1 MLKNPLITYVSLA
14 LLLINLNARSEDSSN
29 SSITSD
35 AIVIDGDKLELH
47 LDRQMRAFGN
57 ASLHRDKQDIL
68 GDVLEYDVQN
78 DELHAKGNVR
88 IELGDANL
96 RGPELNMRLSESI
109 GDMREATISITKAL
123 GTKASRSSGITPV
136 RVTQPSQQ
144 SVVDLTT
151 QDNDNPTSLAPFST
165 TLGTTPLPPQS
176 RGDASVLFFEG
187 PDKKRLLDARYTTCK
202 VGVEDWYLKAKE
214 LKLNGYSESGTA
226 QNGYIEFKGVPIL
239 YSPYIGFSYG
249 GQRQSGFLAPS
260 YGTTS
265 LSGFEFSV
273 PYYWN
278 ISPNRDATITMRE
291 LSKRGVQ
298 LQGQFRYLEEQYS
311 GIDNIEYLPSDNQTG
326 NNRYYT
332 NLKHQQ
338 VFGNGW
344 SAGYAFEKTSDNLY
358 FSELSTRITT
368 TSRVLL
374 PQQFNVDY
382 AGETWRFNGI
392 AQKFQTLDGISYPY
406 ERLPQLTLSGSKYY
420 GDIKANLYTQ
430 LVAFDTNSSNINA
443 ALLATGTRLTAY
455 PSISESFNRSYGYI
469 TPKVGVHM
477 SSYSLNNDPNN
488 LGSQQRAVP
497 ILSVD
502 SGLYF
507 DREFKVANRGY
518 SQTLE
523 PRLFYVYIPNTNQSK
538 IPVFDS
544 GLIDLNFSSLF
555 VENQFSG
562 NDRINNANQISTALT
577 TRFIESDSGV
587 QRLSASVG
595 QRYYF
600 ADQKISLPGTLLR
613 QSNSSD
619 ILAGFSAN
627 LKTSW
632 KVDAFWQYNTADGS
646 TARRTFTSRYSP
658 EPGKILNLSYSNRN
672 DAASTLSFGTVINT
686 PAVIAANAAAIA
698 AANIDQ
704 FNISGQWPLKPGWFA
719 VGRVNYSLQ
728 TKQMIESLAGVEYNA
743 GCWIARSVIQRI
755 STIATIPTAT
765 SGNANYA
772 LFFQLEL
779 GGLASI
785 GTDPLGIIKRS
796 VPGYVNTGLI
806 PETYQ

>member
-1 MLKNPLITYVSLA
+1 MLKNHLLTGISAA
-14 LLLINLNARSEDSSN
+14 LLLSSLSTHAEVVAN
-29 SSITSD
+29 PILISD
-35 AIVIDGDKLELH
+35 AIVIDGNKLELH
-47 LDRQMRAFGN
+47 LDRQMRAIGN
-57 ASLHRDKQDIL
+57 ASLHRGKQDIF

-78 DELHAKGNVR
+78 DELHAEGNVR

-109 GDMREATISITKAL
+109 GDMRDATINITKAL
-123 GTKASRSSGITPV
+123 VTKAQRSTAVSPA
-136 RVTQPSQQ
+136 RAPQPG
-144 SVVDLTT
+144 VDLTA

-165 TLGTTPLPPQS
+165 TLGTEPLPPQS

-187 PDKKRLLDARYTTCK
+187 LDKKRLLDARYTTCK
-202 VGVEDWYLKAKE
+202 VGVDDWYLKAKE

-226 QNGYIEFKGVPIL
+226 QNGYIEFKGLPIL
-239 YSPYIGFSYG
+239 YSPYISFSYG
-249 GQRQSGFLAPS
+249 GQRKSGFLAPS
-260 YGTTS
+260 YGSTS
-265 LSGFEFSV
+265 LSGFEFSL

-298 LQGQFRYLEEQYS
+298 LQGQFRYLEEKYS
-311 GIDNIEYLPSDNQTG
+311 GIANLEYLPSDNQTG

-338 VFGNGW
+338 SLGNGW

-358 FSELSTRITT
+358 FSELSTRITS

-382 AGETWRFNGI
+382 ADETWRFNGI
-392 AQKFQTLDGISYPY
+392 AQQFQTLDGVSYPY

-420 GDIKANLYTQ
+420 GDINANLYTQ
-430 LVAFDTNSSNINA
+430 LVAFNTNKNNSYASS
-443 ALLATGTRLTAY
+443 LVTGTRLTAY
-455 PSISESFNRSYGYI
+455 PSITESFTRPYGYI

-477 SSYSLNNDPNN
+477 TSYTLNNDPNSI
-488 LGSQQRAVP
+488 GPQQRAVP
-497 ILSVD
+497 IFSVD

-507 DREFKVANRGY
+507 DREFKIANRAY
-518 SQTLE
+518 AQTLE
-523 PRLFYVYIPNTNQSK
+523 PRLFYVYIPNTDQSK

-544 GLIDLNFSSLF
+544 GVIDLNFSSLF
-555 VENQFSG
+555 AENQFSG
-562 NDRINNANQISTALT
+562 NDRINNANQISAGLT
-577 TRFIESDSGV
+577 TRFIESDTGM
-587 QRLSASVG
+587 QRLSASIG

-600 ADQKISLPGTLLR
+600 SDQKVALDYKNPASFR

-619 ILAGFSAN
+619 IIAGLSAN
-627 LKTSW
+627 LKTNW
-632 KVDAFWQYNTADGS
+632 KVDAFLRYNTLAGV
-646 TARRTFTSRYSP
+646 TPNQTITSRYSP
-658 EPGKILNLSYSNRN
+658 EPGKVLNLSYSHRN
-672 DAASTLSFGTVINT
+672 DAVGTMYFAQGT
-686 PAVIAANAAAIA
+686 SDLTKANAIA
-698 AANIDQ
+698 AANVDQ
-704 FNISGQWPLKPGWFA
+704 FNVSGQWPLKPGWFA
-719 VGRVNYSLQ
+719 VGRINYSIQ

-755 STIATIPTAT
+755 STIATVPTAT

-785 GTDPLGIIKRS
+785 GANPLAIIKRS
-796 VPGYVNTGLI
+796 VPGYVSTSLI

>member
-1 MLKNPLITYVSLA
+1 
-14 LLLINLNARSEDSSN
+14 
-29 SSITSD
+29 
-35 AIVIDGDKLELH
+35 
-47 LDRQMRAFGN
+47 
-57 ASLHRDKQDIL
+57 
-68 GDVLEYDVQN
+68 VQN
-78 DELHAKGNVR
+78 DELHAAGNVR
-88 IELGDANL
+88 LELGDANL
-96 RGPELNMRLSESI
+96 NGPELNMRLSESI
-109 GDMREATISITKAL
+109 GEMRDASINITKGLATTGKL
-123 GTKASRSSGITPV
+123 NAAVMPSKTPQF
-136 RVTQPSQQ
+136 TQQPAF
-144 SVVDLTT
+144 DLTT
-151 QDNDNPTSLAPFST
+151 QANDNPASLAPFST
-165 TLGTTPLPPQS
+165 TLGSAPLSPQS

-187 PDKKRLLDARYTTCK
+187 LDKKRLLDARYTTCK
-202 VGVEDWYLKAKE
+202 VGVDDWYIKAKE

-226 QNGYIEFKGVPIL
+226 KNGYIEFKGVPIL
-239 YSPYIGFSYG
+239 YSPYIAFSYG
-249 GQRQSGFLAPS
+249 GQRKSGFLAS
-260 YGTTS
+260 TYGTTS
-265 LSGFEFSV
+265 RSGFEFSI

-311 GIDNIEYLPSDNQTG
+311 GIANVEYLPSDNQTD
-326 NNRYYT
+326 NNRYYI
-332 NLKHQQ
+332 NLKHKQSL
-338 VFGNGW
+338 GNGW

-374 PQQFNVDY
+374 PQQFNIDY
-382 AGETWRFNGI
+382 ADETWRFNGI
-392 AQKFQTLDGISYPY
+392 AQKFQTLDGVSYPY

-430 LVAFDTNSSNINA
+430 LVAFSTNSSNINSA
-443 ALLATGTRLTAY
+443 HLATGTRLTAY
-455 PSISESFNRSYGYI
+455 PSISESFNRPYGYI
-469 TPKVGVHM
+469 TPKAGVHM
-477 SSYSLNNDPNN
+477 TSYSLNNDPNN

-497 ILSVD
+497 ILSLD

-523 PRLFYVYIPNTNQSK
+523 PRLFYVYIPNTDQNK
-538 IPVFDS
+538 IPVFDT

-555 VENQFSG
+555 SENQFSG
-562 NDRINNANQISTALT
+562 NDRINNANQISTGLT
-577 TRFIESDSGV
+577 TRFIESDTGV
-587 QRLSASVG
+587 QRLSASIG

-600 ADQKISLPGTLLR
+600 TGQKVNLPGTLLR

-632 KVDAFWQYNTADGS
+632 KVDAFWQYNTAEGYS
-646 TARRTFTSRYSP
+646 ARRTITSRYSP
-658 EPGKILNLSYSNRN
+658 EPGKVLNLSYSNRN
-672 DAASTLSFGTVINT
+672 DAASTLSFGAVINT
-686 PAVIAANAAAIA
+686 PAVIAANAAAIT

-785 GTDPLGIIKRS
+785 GSDPLAIIKRS

>member
-1 MLKNPLITYVSLA
+1 MLKNHVFTGISAA
-14 LLLINLNARSEDSSN
+14 LLLLSLSTQAEVAANPIP
-29 SSITSD
+29 ISD

-47 LDRQMRAFGN
+47 LDRQMRAIGN
-57 ASLHRDKQDIL
+57 ASLHRDKQDIF
-68 GDVLEYDVQN
+68 GDIIEYDVQN
-78 DELHAKGNVR
+78 DELHAVGNVS

-96 RGPELNMRLSESI
+96 HGPELNMRLSESI
-109 GDMREATISITKAL
+109 GDMRDATINITKAL
-123 GTKASRSSGITPV
+123 GTKAQRSTVVSPARAPQFT
-136 RVTQPSQQ
+136 QQ
-144 SVVDLTT
+144 SGVDLTA

-165 TLGTTPLPPQS
+165 TLGTEPLPPQS

-187 PDKKRLLDARYTTCK
+187 LDKKRLLDARYTTCK
-202 VGVEDWYLKAKE
+202 VGVDDWYLKAKE
-214 LKLNGYSESGTA
+214 LKLNGYSESGIA
-226 QNGYIEFKGVPIL
+226 QNGYVEFKGVPIL
-239 YSPYIGFSYG
+239 YSPYVAFSYG
-249 GQRQSGFLAPS
+249 GQRKSGFLAPS
-260 YGTTS
+260 YGSTS
-265 LSGFEFSV
+265 LSGFEFSI

-291 LSKRGVQ
+291 LSKRGIQ
-298 LQGQFRYLEEQYS
+298 LQGQFRYLEEKYS
-311 GIDNIEYLPSDNQTG
+311 GIANLEYLPSDNQTG

-338 VFGNGW
+338 SLGNGW

-358 FSELSTRITT
+358 FSELSTRITS

-382 AGETWRFNGI
+382 ADETWRFNGI
-392 AQKFQTLDGISYPY
+392 AQQFQTLDGVSYPY
-406 ERLPQLTLSGSKYY
+406 ERLPQLTLSGSKNY

-430 LVAFDTNSSNINA
+430 LVAFDANSSNINA
-443 ALLATGTRLTAY
+443 ALLTTGTRLTAY
-455 PSISESFNRSYGYI
+455 PSLTESFSRSYGYI

-477 SSYSLNNDPNN
+477 TSYTLNNDPNS
-488 LGSQQRAVP
+488 LGPQQRALP

-507 DREFKVANRGY
+507 DREFKIANRAY
-518 SQTLE
+518 AQTLE
-523 PRLFYVYIPNTNQSK
+523 PRLFYVYIPNTDQSK

-544 GLIDLNFSSLF
+544 GVIDLNFSSLF
-555 VENQFSG
+555 AENQFSG
-562 NDRINNANQISTALT
+562 NDRINNANQISAGLT
-577 TRFIESDSGV
+577 TRFIESDTGM
-587 QRLSASVG
+587 QRLSASIG

-600 ADQKISLPGTLLR
+600 SDQKVALDYKNPASFR

-619 ILAGFSAN
+619 IIAGLSAN
-627 LKTSW
+627 LKTNW
-632 KVDAFWQYNTADGS
+632 KVDAFLRYNTLAGV
-646 TARRTFTSRYSP
+646 TPNQTITSRYSP
-658 EPGKILNLSYSNRN
+658 EPGKVLNLSYSHRN
-672 DAASTLSFGTVINT
+672 DAVGTMYFAQGT
-686 PAVIAANAAAIA
+686 SDLTKANAIA
-698 AANIDQ
+698 AANVDQ
-704 FNISGQWPLKPGWFA
+704 FNVSGQWPLKPGWFA
-719 VGRVNYSLQ
+719 VGRINYAIQ

-785 GTDPLGIIKRS
+785 GANPLGIIKRS
-796 VPGYVNTGLI
+796 VPGYVNTGMI

>member
-1 MLKNPLITYVSLA
+1 MLKNHLFAGISAV
-14 LLLINLNARSEDSSN
+14 LLLSSLSTQAEEVVN
-29 SSITSD
+29 QIPISD
-35 AIVIDGDKLELH
+35 AIVIDGDKFEVH
-47 LDRQMRAFGN
+47 LDRQMRAIGN
-57 ASLHRDKQDIL
+57 ASLHRGKQDIF

-78 DELHAKGNVR
+78 DELHAEGNVR

-109 GDMREATISITKAL
+109 GDMRDATIIINKAL
-123 GTKASRSSGITPV
+123 GKAQHSPGVTPTKAPQFI
-136 RVTQPSQQ
+136 QQ
-144 SVVDLTT
+144 SAVDLTA

-165 TLGTTPLPPQS
+165 AIGTTPLPPQS
-176 RGDASVLFFEG
+176 RGEASVLFFEG
-187 PDKKRLLDARYTTCK
+187 LDKKRLLDASYTTCK
-202 VGVEDWYLKAKE
+202 VGVDDWYLKAKE

-226 QNGYIEFKGVPIL
+226 QNGYIEFKGIPIL

-249 GQRQSGFLAPS
+249 GQRESGFLAPS

-265 LSGFEFSV
+265 LSGFEFSI

-291 LSKRGVQ
+291 VSKRGVQ
-298 LQGQFRYLEEQYS
+298 LQGQFRYLEENYS
-311 GIDNIEYLPSDNQTG
+311 GIANLEYLPSDNQTG

-338 VFGNGW
+338 SFGNGW

-358 FSELSTRITT
+358 FSELSTRIVS

-382 AGETWRFNGI
+382 ADETWRFNGI
-392 AQKFQTLDGISYPY
+392 AQKFQTLDGVSYPY
-406 ERLPQLTLSGSKYY
+406 ERLPQLTLTGTKYY

-430 LVAFDTNSSNINA
+430 LVAFNTDNSNINA
-443 ALLATGTRLTAY
+443 ASLATGTRLTAY
-455 PSISESFNRSYGYI
+455 PSISESFNRPYGYI
-469 TPKVGVHM
+469 TPKVGLHM
-477 SSYSLNNDPNN
+477 TSYTLNNDPNN
-488 LGSQQRAVP
+488 LGSQQRALP

-507 DREFKVANRGY
+507 DREFQVANRAY
-518 SQTLE
+518 AQTLE
-523 PRLFYVYIPNTNQSK
+523 PRLFYVYIPNTDQSN

-555 VENQFSG
+555 AENQFSG
-562 NDRINNANQISTALT
+562 NDRINNANQISAGFT
-577 TRFIESDSGV
+577 TRFIESDTGM
-587 QRLSASVG
+587 QRLSATVG

-600 ADQKISLPGTLLR
+600 SDQKVALDYKNPLAFR

-619 ILAGFSAN
+619 IIAGMSVN

-632 KVDAFWQYNTADGS
+632 KVDAFLRYNTQAGQAAS
-646 TARRTFTSRYSP
+646 RTITSRYSP
-658 EPGKILNLSYSNRN
+658 EPGKVLNLSYSYRN
-672 DAASTLSFGTVINT
+672 DALSTLYFAPTVNSA
-686 PAVIAANAAAIA
+686 AVTAAIA
-698 AANIDQ
+698 AANVDQ
-704 FNISGQWPLKPGWFA
+704 FNISGQWPLKPGWFGI
-719 VGRVNYSLQ
+719 GRVNYSLQ

-772 LFFQLEL
+772 LFFQLEF

-785 GTDPLGIIKRS
+785 GTDPLGVVKRS
-796 VPGYVNTGLI
+796 VPGYVNTRLI

>member
-1 MLKNPLITYVSLA
+1 MLKNHVFTGISAA
-14 LLLINLNARSEDSSN
+14 LLLLSLSTQAEVAANPIP
-29 SSITSD
+29 ISD

-47 LDRQMRAFGN
+47 LDRQMRAIGN
-57 ASLHRDKQDIL
+57 ASLHRDKQDIF
-68 GDVLEYDVQN
+68 GDIIEYDVQN
-78 DELHAKGNVR
+78 DELHAVGNVS

-96 RGPELNMRLSESI
+96 HGPELNMRLSESI
-109 GDMREATISITKAL
+109 GDMRDATINITKAL
-123 GTKASRSSGITPV
+123 GTKAQRSTVVSPARAPQFT
-136 RVTQPSQQ
+136 QQ
-144 SVVDLTT
+144 SGVDLTA

-165 TLGTTPLPPQS
+165 TLGTEPLPPQS

-187 PDKKRLLDARYTTCK
+187 LDKKRLLDARYTTCK
-202 VGVEDWYLKAKE
+202 VGVDDWYLKAKE
-214 LKLNGYSESGTA
+214 LKLNGYSESGIA
-226 QNGYIEFKGVPIL
+226 QNGYVEFKGVPIL
-239 YSPYIGFSYG
+239 YSPYVAFSYG
-249 GQRQSGFLAPS
+249 GQRKSGFLAPS
-260 YGTTS
+260 YGSTS
-265 LSGFEFSV
+265 LSGFEFSI

-298 LQGQFRYLEEQYS
+298 LQGQFRYLEEKYS
-311 GIDNIEYLPSDNQTG
+311 GIANLEYLPSDNQTG

-338 VFGNGW
+338 SLGNGW

-358 FSELSTRITT
+358 FSELSTRITS

-382 AGETWRFNGI
+382 ADETWRFNGI
-392 AQKFQTLDGISYPY
+392 AQQFQTLDGVSYPY
-406 ERLPQLTLSGSKYY
+406 ERLPQLTLSGSKNY

-430 LVAFDTNSSNINA
+430 LVAFDANSSNINA
-443 ALLATGTRLTAY
+443 ALLTTGTRLTAY
-455 PSISESFNRSYGYI
+455 PSLTESFSRSYGYI

-477 SSYSLNNDPNN
+477 TSYTLNNDPNS
-488 LGSQQRAVP
+488 LGPQQRALP

-507 DREFKVANRGY
+507 DREFKIANRAY
-518 SQTLE
+518 AQTLE
-523 PRLFYVYIPNTNQSK
+523 PRLFYVYIPNTDQSK

-544 GLIDLNFSSLF
+544 GVIDLNFSSLF
-555 VENQFSG
+555 AENQFSG
-562 NDRINNANQISTALT
+562 NDRINNANQISAGLT
-577 TRFIESDSGV
+577 TRFIESDTGM
-587 QRLSASVG
+587 QRLSASIG

-600 ADQKISLPGTLLR
+600 SDQKVALDYKNPASFR

-619 ILAGFSAN
+619 IIAGLSAN
-627 LKTSW
+627 LKTNW
-632 KVDAFWQYNTADGS
+632 KVDAFLRYNTLAGV
-646 TARRTFTSRYSP
+646 TPNQTITSRYSP
-658 EPGKILNLSYSNRN
+658 EPGKVLNLSYSHRN
-672 DAASTLSFGTVINT
+672 DAVGTMYFAQGT
-686 PAVIAANAAAIA
+686 SDLTKANAIA
-698 AANIDQ
+698 AANVDQ
-704 FNISGQWPLKPGWFA
+704 FNVSGQWPLKPGWFA
-719 VGRVNYSLQ
+719 VGRINYAIQ

-785 GTDPLGIIKRS
+785 GANPLGIIKRS
-796 VPGYVNTGLI
+796 VPGYVNTGMI

>member
-1 MLKNPLITYVSLA
+1 MLKNPLFTCVCVT
-14 LLLINLNARSEDSSN
+14 LLLSSQSVQAEVLPNPMDTSE
-29 SSITSD
+29 

-47 LDRQMRAFGN
+47 LDRQMRAIGN
-57 ASLHRDKQDIL
+57 ASIHRGKQDIF

-78 DELHAKGNVR
+78 DELHAVGNVR
-88 IELGDANL
+88 LELGDANV
-96 RGPELNMRLSESI
+96 RGPELNMRLSESL
-109 GDMREATISITKAL
+109 GDMREATINITKAL
-123 GTKASRSSGITPV
+123 ATKAQRSAGFTPAKA
-136 RVTQPSQQ
+136 TQLVQQ
-144 SVVDLTT
+144 PLMDLTA
-151 QDNDNPTSLAPFST
+151 QANDNPTSLAPFST
-165 TLGTTPLPPQS
+165 TLGSAPLPAQS
-176 RGDASVLFFEG
+176 RGDASILFFEG

-226 QNGYIEFKGVPIL
+226 KNGYVEFKGVPII
-239 YSPYIGFSYG
+239 YSPYIAFSYG
-249 GQRQSGFLAPS
+249 GQRKSGFLAPS

-278 ISPNRDATITMRE
+278 YSPNRDATITMRE

-311 GIDNIEYLPSDNQTG
+311 GIANMEYLPSDNQTG
-326 NNRYYT
+326 NNRYYA

-338 VFGNGW
+338 NLGNGW
-344 SAGYAFEKTSDNLY
+344 TAGYAFEKTSDNLY

-382 AGETWRFNGI
+382 ADEIWRFNGI
-392 AQKFQTLDGISYPY
+392 AQKFQTLDGVSYPY
-406 ERLPQLTLSGSKYY
+406 ERLPQLTLTGSKYY

-430 LVAFDTNSSNINA
+430 LVAFNTNSSNINA
-443 ALLATGTRLTAY
+443 AGLATGTRLTAY
-455 PSISESFNRSYGYI
+455 PSISETFNRSYGYI

-477 SSYSLNNDPNN
+477 TNYTLNNDPNN
-488 LGSQQRAVP
+488 LGSQQRSVP
-497 ILSVD
+497 ILSID

-507 DREFKVANRGY
+507 DRELKLANRAY
-518 SQTLE
+518 AQTLE
-523 PRLFYVYIPNTNQSK
+523 PRLFYAYIPNTDQSN

-544 GLIDLNFSSLF
+544 GVIDLNFSSLF
-555 VENQFSG
+555 AENQFSG
-562 NDRINNANQISTALT
+562 NDRINNANQISAGLT
-577 TRFIESDSGV
+577 TRFIESDTGV
-587 QRLSASVG
+587 QRLSATIG

-600 ADQKISLPGTLLR
+600 SDQKVALDYKNPAAFR

-619 ILAGFSAN
+619 IIAGLSAN
-627 LKTSW
+627 LKTNW
-632 KVDAFWQYNTADGS
+632 KVDAFFRYNTLASQTAS
-646 TARRTFTSRYSP
+646 TTITSRFSP
-658 EPGKILNLSYSNRN
+658 EPGKVLNLSYSQRN
-672 DAASTLSFGTVINT
+672 DAVSTLYFGPTTTN
-686 PAVIAANAAAIA
+686 ANIAAAIA
-698 AANIDQ
+698 AANVDQ
-704 FNISGQWPLKPGWFA
+704 FNVSGQWPLKPGWFA

-796 VPGYVNTGLI
+796 VPGYVNTGLL

>member
-1 MLKNPLITYVSLA
+1 MLKNHLFAVISAV
-14 LLLINLNARSEDSSN
+14 LLLSSLSTQAEEVVN
-29 SSITSD
+29 QIPISD
-35 AIVIDGDKLELH
+35 AIVIDGDKLEVH
-47 LDRQMRAFGN
+47 LDRQMRAIGN
-57 ASLHRDKQDIL
+57 ASLHRDKQDIF
-68 GDVLEYDVQN
+68 GDIIEYDVQN
-78 DELHAKGNVR
+78 DELHAKGNVS

-96 RGPELNMRLSESI
+96 HGPELNMRLSESI
-109 GDMREATISITKAL
+109 GDMRDATINITKAL
-123 GTKASRSSGITPV
+123 GTKEQHSVGVTPA
-136 RVTQPSQQ
+136 RTTQLTQQ
-144 SVVDLTT
+144 PVDLTA
-151 QDNDNPTSLAPFST
+151 QDNDIPTSLAPFST
-165 TLGTTPLPPQS
+165 TLGSEPLPTKS
-176 RGDASVLFFEG
+176 RADASVLFFEG
-187 PDKKRLLDARYTTCK
+187 LDKKRLLDASYTTCK
-202 VGVEDWYLKAKE
+202 VGVDDWYLKAKE

-226 QNGYIEFKGVPIL
+226 QHGYIEFKGVPIL
-239 YSPYIGFSYG
+239 YSPYIAFSYG
-249 GQRQSGFLAPS
+249 GQRESGFLAPS
-260 YGTTS
+260 YGSTS
-265 LSGFEFSV
+265 LSGFEFSI

-278 ISPNRDATITMRE
+278 IAPNRDATITMRE

-311 GIDNIEYLPSDNQTG
+311 GIDNLEYLPSDNQTG
-326 NNRYYT
+326 NNRYYF
-332 NLKHQQ
+332 NLKHKQI
-338 VFGNGW
+338 FGNGW
-344 SAGYAFEKTSDNLY
+344 SAGYAVEKTSDNLY

-382 AGETWRFNGI
+382 ANETWRFNAL
-392 AQKFQTLDGISYPY
+392 AQKFQTLDGVSYPY

-443 ALLATGTRLTAY
+443 ALLTTGTRITAY
-455 PSISESFNRSYGYI
+455 PSITESFTRPYGYI

-477 SSYSLNNDPNN
+477 TSYTLNNDPNN
-488 LGSQQRAVP
+488 LGPQQRALP

-507 DREFKVANRGY
+507 DRDFKIANRAY
-518 SQTLE
+518 AQTLE
-523 PRLFYVYIPNTNQSK
+523 PRLFYVYIPNTDQSK

-544 GLIDLNFSSLF
+544 GVIDLNFSSLF
-555 VENQFSG
+555 AENQFSG
-562 NDRINNANQISTALT
+562 NDRINNANQISAGLT
-577 TRFIESDSGV
+577 TRFIESDTGM
-587 QRLSASVG
+587 QRLSASIG

-600 ADQKISLPGTLLR
+600 SNQKVALDYTNPAAFR

-619 ILAGFSAN
+619 IIAGLSAN
-627 LKTSW
+627 LKTNW
-632 KVDAFWQYNTADGS
+632 KVDAFLRYNTLAGV
-646 TARRTFTSRYSP
+646 TPNQTITSRYSP
-658 EPGKILNLSYSNRN
+658 EPGKVLNLSYSHRN
-672 DAASTLSFGTVINT
+672 DALSTIYFAPGTSPVT
-686 PAVIAANAAAIA
+686 AAAAIA
-698 AANIDQ
+698 AANVDQ
-704 FNISGQWPLKPGWFA
+704 FNVSGQWPIKPGWFA
-719 VGRVNYSLQ
+719 VGRINYSIQ

-785 GTDPLGIIKRS
+785 GANPLSIIKRS
-796 VPGYVNTGLI
+796 VPGYVNTGLM

>member
-1 MLKNPLITYVSLA
+1 MLKNHVFTGISAA
-14 LLLINLNARSEDSSN
+14 LLLLSLSTQAEVAANPIP
-29 SSITSD
+29 ISD

-47 LDRQMRAFGN
+47 LDRQMRAIGN
-57 ASLHRDKQDIL
+57 ASLHRDKQDIF
-68 GDVLEYDVQN
+68 GDIIEYDVQN
-78 DELHAKGNVR
+78 DELHAVGNVS

-96 RGPELNMRLSESI
+96 HGPELNMRLSESI
-109 GDMREATISITKAL
+109 GDMRDATINITKAL
-123 GTKASRSSGITPV
+123 GTKAQRSTVVSPARAPQFT
-136 RVTQPSQQ
+136 QQ
-144 SVVDLTT
+144 SGVDLTA

-165 TLGTTPLPPQS
+165 TLGTEPLPPQS

-187 PDKKRLLDARYTTCK
+187 LDKKRLLDARYTTCK
-202 VGVEDWYLKAKE
+202 VGVDDWYLKAKE
-214 LKLNGYSESGTA
+214 LKLNGYSESGIA
-226 QNGYIEFKGVPIL
+226 QNGYVEFKGVPIL
-239 YSPYIGFSYG
+239 YSPYIAFSYG
-249 GQRQSGFLAPS
+249 GQRKSGFLAPS
-260 YGTTS
+260 YGSTS
-265 LSGFEFSV
+265 LSGFEFSI

-298 LQGQFRYLEEQYS
+298 LQGQFRYLEEKYS
-311 GIDNIEYLPSDNQTG
+311 GIANLEYLPSDNQTG

-338 VFGNGW
+338 SLGNGW

-358 FSELSTRITT
+358 FSELSTRITS

-382 AGETWRFNGI
+382 ADETWRFNGI
-392 AQKFQTLDGISYPY
+392 AQQFQTLDGVSYPY

-443 ALLATGTRLTAY
+443 ALLTTGTRLTAY
-455 PSISESFNRSYGYI
+455 PSLTESFTRSYGYI

-477 SSYSLNNDPNN
+477 TSYTLNNDPNS
-488 LGSQQRAVP
+488 LGPQQRALP

-507 DREFKVANRGY
+507 DREFKIANRAY
-518 SQTLE
+518 AQTLE
-523 PRLFYVYIPNTNQSK
+523 PRLFYVYIPNTDQSK

-555 VENQFSG
+555 AENQFSG
-562 NDRINNANQISTALT
+562 NDRINNANQISAGLT
-577 TRFIESDSGV
+577 TRFIESDTGM
-587 QRLSASVG
+587 QRLSASIG

-600 ADQKISLPGTLLR
+600 SDQKVALDYKNPASFR

-619 ILAGFSAN
+619 IIAGLSAN
-627 LKTSW
+627 LKTNW
-632 KVDAFWQYNTADGS
+632 KVDAFLRYNTLAGV
-646 TARRTFTSRYSP
+646 TPNQTITSRYSP
-658 EPGKILNLSYSNRN
+658 EPGKVLNLSYSHRN
-672 DAASTLSFGTVINT
+672 DAVGTMYFAQGT
-686 PAVIAANAAAIA
+686 SDLTKANAIA
-698 AANIDQ
+698 AANVDQ
-704 FNISGQWPLKPGWFA
+704 FNVSGQWPLKPGWFA
-719 VGRVNYSLQ
+719 VGRINYSIQ

-785 GTDPLGIIKRS
+785 GANPLGIIKRS
-796 VPGYVNTGLI
+796 VPGYVNTGMI

>member
-1 MLKNPLITYVSLA
+1 MLKNYVFTGISLA
-14 LLLINLNARSEDSSN
+14 LLLLSLSAQAEVVANPIP
-29 SSITSD
+29 ISD
-35 AIVIDGDKLELH
+35 AIVIDGDKLEIH
-47 LDRQMRAFGN
+47 LDRQMRAIGN
-57 ASLHRDKQDIL
+57 ASLHRDKQDIF
-68 GDVLEYDVQN
+68 GDIIEYDVQN
-78 DELHAKGNVR
+78 DELHANGNVS

-96 RGPELNMRLSESI
+96 HGPELNMRLSESI
-109 GDMREATISITKAL
+109 GDMRDAKINITKAL
-123 GTKASRSSGITPV
+123 GTKSQGSTGVKPARA
-136 RVTQPSQQ
+136 TQFTQQ
-144 SVVDLTT
+144 PLMDLTA

-165 TLGTTPLPPQS
+165 TLGTEPLPPQS
-176 RGDASVLFFEG
+176 RADASVLFFEG
-187 PDKKRLLDARYTTCK
+187 LDKKRLLDASYTTCK
-202 VGVEDWYLKAKE
+202 VGVDDWYLKAKE

-226 QNGYIEFKGVPIL
+226 QHGYVEFKGVPIL

-249 GQRQSGFLAPS
+249 GQRESGFLAPS
-260 YGTTS
+260 YGSTS
-265 LSGFEFSV
+265 LSGFEFSI

-298 LQGQFRYLEEQYS
+298 LQGQFRYLEERYS
-311 GIDNIEYLPSDNQTG
+311 GIDNLEYLPSDNQTG
-326 NNRYYT
+326 NNRYYI
-332 NLKHQQ
+332 NLKHNQIL
-338 VFGNGW
+338 GNGW
-344 SAGYAFEKTSDNLY
+344 SAGYAVEKTSDNLY

-382 AGETWRFNGI
+382 ANETWRFNGL
-392 AQKFQTLDGISYPY
+392 AQKFQTLDGVSYPY

-443 ALLATGTRLTAY
+443 SQLTTGTRLTAY
-455 PSISESFNRSYGYI
+455 PSITESFTRPYGYI

-477 SSYSLNNDPNN
+477 TSYSLNNDPNN
-488 LGSQQRAVP
+488 LGPQQRALP
-497 ILSVD
+497 ILSLD
-502 SGLYF
+502 GGLYF
-507 DREFKVANRGY
+507 DREFKIANRAY
-518 SQTLE
+518 AQTLE
-523 PRLFYVYIPNTNQSK
+523 PRLFYVYIPNTDQSK

-544 GLIDLNFSSLF
+544 GVIDLNFSSLF
-555 VENQFSG
+555 AENQFSG
-562 NDRINNANQISTALT
+562 NDRINNANQISAGLT
-577 TRFIESDSGV
+577 TRFIESDTGM
-587 QRLSASVG
+587 QRLSASIG

-600 ADQKISLPGTLLR
+600 SNQKVALDYTNPAAFR
-613 QSNSSD
+613 QNNSSD
-619 ILAGFSAN
+619 IIAGLSAN
-627 LKTSW
+627 LKTNW
-632 KVDAFWQYNTADGS
+632 KVDAFLKYNTQAGV
-646 TARRTFTSRYSP
+646 TPNQTITSRYSP
-658 EPGKILNLSYSNRN
+658 EPGKVLNLSYSHRN
-672 DAASTLSFGTVINT
+672 DALSTIYFAPGTLDST
-686 PAVIAANAAAIA
+686 KTAAIA

-704 FNISGQWPLKPGWFA
+704 LNVSGQWPLKPGWFA
-719 VGRVNYSLQ
+719 VGRINYSIQ

-785 GTDPLGIIKRS
+785 GANPLGIIKRS

>member
-1 MLKNPLITYVSLA
+1 MLKNHLFAGISAV
-14 LLLINLNARSEDSSN
+14 LLLSSLSTQAEEVVN
-29 SSITSD
+29 QIPISD
-35 AIVIDGDKLELH
+35 AIVIDGDKLEVH
-47 LDRQMRAFGN
+47 LDRQMRAIGN
-57 ASLHRDKQDIL
+57 ASLHRDKQDIF
-68 GDVLEYDVQN
+68 GDIIEYDVQN

-96 RGPELNMRLSESI
+96 HGPELNMRLSESI
-109 GDMREATISITKAL
+109 GDMRDAKINITKAL
-123 GTKASRSSGITPV
+123 GTKEQRSASVKPARPPQLT
-136 RVTQPSQQ
+136 QQ
-144 SVVDLTT
+144 SLVDLTA

-165 TLGTTPLPPQS
+165 TLGTEPLPAQS
-176 RGDASVLFFEG
+176 RADASILFFEG
-187 PDKKRLLDARYTTCK
+187 LDKKRLLDATYTTCK
-202 VGVEDWYLKAKE
+202 VGVEDWYIKSKE
-214 LKLNGYSESGTA
+214 LNLNGYSESGTA
-226 QNGYIEFKGVPIL
+226 KNAYVEFKGVPIL

-249 GQRQSGFLAPS
+249 GQRESGFLAPS
-260 YGTTS
+260 YGSTS
-265 LSGFEFSV
+265 LSGFEFSI
-273 PYYWN
+273 PYNWN

-311 GIDNIEYLPSDNQTG
+311 GIDNLEYLPSDNQTG
-326 NNRYYT
+326 NNRYYM
-332 NLKHQQ
+332 NLKHKQIL
-338 VFGNGW
+338 GNGW
-344 SAGYAFEKTSDNLY
+344 SAGYAVEKTSDNLY

-382 AGETWRFNGI
+382 ADETWRFNAL
-392 AQKFQTLDGISYPY
+392 AQKFQTLDGVSYPY

-443 ALLATGTRLTAY
+443 SLLTTGTRLTAY
-455 PSISESFNRSYGYI
+455 PSITESFTRPYGYI
-469 TPKVGVHM
+469 TPKIGVHM
-477 SSYSLNNDPNN
+477 TSYSLNNDPNN
-488 LGSQQRAVP
+488 LGPQQRALP

-507 DREFKVANRGY
+507 DRDFKIANRAY
-518 SQTLE
+518 AQTLE
-523 PRLFYVYIPNTNQSK
+523 PRLFYVYIPNTDQSK

-544 GLIDLNFSSLF
+544 GVIDLNFSSLF
-555 VENQFSG
+555 AENQFSG
-562 NDRINNANQISTALT
+562 NDRINNANQISAGLT
-577 TRFIESDSGV
+577 TRFIESDTGM
-587 QRLSASVG
+587 QRLSASIG

-600 ADQKISLPGTLLR
+600 SNQKVALDYSNPAAFR

-619 ILAGFSAN
+619 IIAGLSAN
-627 LKTSW
+627 LKTNW
-632 KVDAFWQYNTADGS
+632 KVDAFLRYNTLAGV
-646 TARRTFTSRYSP
+646 TPNQTITSRYSP
-658 EPGKILNLSYSNRN
+658 EPGKVLNLSYSHRN
-672 DAASTLSFGTVINT
+672 DALSTIYFAPGTSPVT
-686 PAVIAANAAAIA
+686 VAAAIA
-698 AANIDQ
+698 AANVDQ
-704 FNISGQWPLKPGWFA
+704 FNVSGQWPLKPGWFA
-719 VGRVNYSLQ
+719 VGRINYSIQ

-785 GTDPLGIIKRS
+785 GANPLGIIKRS
-796 VPGYVNTGLI
+796 VPGYVNTGLMS
-806 PETYQ
+806 ETYQ